1 MELLPPVVIV
11 CWKREFTMPDT
22 RHKVLSLLLITRV
35 KGPLN
40 EVVYFQS
47 ALLALIGWLIRPWFG
62 QHTVRCTCVQQQ
74 KAMGPKRSASAAKKA
89 APASRSRSSSRTPAK
104 AASPA
109 KAEKVY
115 GGITHSGAEDYEF
128 GGPWGCLALMLWS
141 HYILFYFWF
150 VLFFYAPPSTL
161 SPLLSTLHSLT
172 ILQTHTHIIPPPN
185 HLQVLLV

>member
-1 MELLPPVVIV
+1 
-11 CWKREFTMPDT
+11 
-22 RHKVLSLLLITRV
+22 
-35 KGPLN
+35 
-40 EVVYFQS
+40 
-47 ALLALIGWLIRPWFG
+47 
-62 QHTVRCTCVQQQ
+62 
-74 KAMGPKRSASAAKKA
+74 MGPKRSASAGKKTA
-89 APASRSRSSSRTPAK
+89 AGAARPRSSSRTPGK

-150 VLFFYAPPSTL
+150 VLFLCPLPCRRL
-161 SPLLSTLHSLT
+161 SLLLQSLT
-172 ILQTHTHIIPPPN
+172 ILQPHPRLPY